1 MSHIDR
7 RGMGPIVEEILASLS
22 GTTGGIHL
30 SLDLDGL
37 DPEIAPGVGTP
48 VRGGL
53 SYREA
58 HLLCEMIAET
68 GRLTSMDVAELNP
81 TLDVRNRS
89 AEVGAELILS
99 ALGQRIL

>member
-1 MSHIDR
+1 MTDIDR
-7 RGMGPIVEEILASLS
+7 RGIGSIMAEVLKDFTGPGQWV
-22 GTTGGIHL
+22 HL

-37 DPEIAPGVGTP
+37 DPDVAPGVGTP

-53 SYREA
+53 TYREA
-58 HLLCEMIAET
+58 HLLAEMIADT
-68 GRLTSMDVAELNP
+68 GRLAGMDVAELNP

-89 AEVGAELILS
+89 AEIGAQLILS